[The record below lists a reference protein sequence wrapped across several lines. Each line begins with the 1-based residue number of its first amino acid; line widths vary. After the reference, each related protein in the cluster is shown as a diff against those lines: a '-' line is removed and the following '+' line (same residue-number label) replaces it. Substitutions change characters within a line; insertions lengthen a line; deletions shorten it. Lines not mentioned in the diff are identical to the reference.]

1 MSTTSSHR
9 QPPKPLDLEITI
21 VSAKHLKNVNWR
33 NGDLNPYAIFWLDP
47 DRRLATKSDDSN
59 STKPVWNERFIIPIP
74 SSPATAVL
82 TLEIFHSKPS
92 DTPKPLVGTLRVP
105 IDDLPNP
112 EDSTVIR
119 TFELRRPSGRL
130 NGKIRLKLALRERP
144 LPDYQ
149 ITPQP
154 SYYYTTAPPSYG
166 RYTPSPYNHSPS
178 LPPPPPPPA
187 APPAPSPPPPHPYH
201 YGSYSDPYS
210 GYYQGGYYSQPPP
223 PQTPRPF
230 TDRPASY
237 GGGGGGGSG
246 PSAPIDYAQ
255 YEQKQKTGKVAPSG
269 PGLGLGL
276 GTGLAAGAVAGGLAG
291 LSIDEGLRYEDE
303 KVAERVES
311 DLNARELD
319 DYSDYRHNR
328 VDY

>member
-1 MSTTSSHR
+1 MATATSHR
-9 QPPKPLDLEITI
+9 PPPKLLDLEITI

-33 NGDLNPYAIFWLDP
+33 NGDLSPYAIFWLDP

-59 STKPVWNERFIIPIP
+59 STKPVWNERFLIPLP
-74 SSPATAVL
+74 SVSAAAVL

-119 TFELRRPSGRL
+119 TFELRRPSGRPS
-130 NGKIRLKLALRERP
+130 GKIRLKLALRERP

-149 ITPQP
+149 VTPQP
-154 SYYYTTAPPSYG
+154 AYYYTTAPPPSYG
-166 RYTPSPYNHSPS
+166 RYPPSQPPYGTS
-178 LPPPPPPPA
+178 LPPPPA
-187 APPAPSPPPPHPYH
+187 VAPPAPSPPPPHPYH
-201 YGSYSDPYS
+201 YGSYTDPYA

-230 TDRPASY
+230 TDRQSSY

-246 PSAPIDYAQ
+246 SVSGGPSAPVDYAQ
-255 YEQKQKTGKVAPSG
+255 YEQKQRPGKVASG
-269 PGLGLGL
+269 PGL
-276 GTGLAAGAVAGGLAG
+276 GTGLAVGAVAGGLAG
-291 LSIDEGLRYEDE
+291 LALDEGSRYEEE
-303 KVAERVES
+303 KIADRVES

-319 DYSDYRHNR
+319 DYSDYRR
-328 VDY
+328 VGY

>member
-1 MSTTSSHR
+1 MATTTSHR
-9 QPPKPLDLEITI
+9 PPPKPLDLEITI

-59 STKPVWNERFIIPIP
+59 STKPVWNERFVIPLL
-74 SSPATAVL
+74 SSPAAAVL

-105 IDDLPNP
+105 IDDLPKL
-112 EDSTVIR
+112 EDSTIIR
-119 TFELRRPSGRL
+119 TFELRRPSGRPS
-130 NGKIRLKLALRERP
+130 GKIRLKLALRERP

-149 ITPQP
+149 SAPQP
-154 SYYYTTAPPSYG
+154 AYYYSTAPPSYG
-166 RYTPSPYNHSPS
+166 RYPPSQSPYNPSPS
-178 LPPPPPPPA
+178 LPPPPPPA
-187 APPAPSPPPPHPYH
+187 VAPPAPSPPPPHPYH

-230 TDRPASY
+230 TDRPSSY
-237 GGGGGGGSG
+237 GGGSGG
-246 PSAPIDYAQ
+246 PSAPVDYAQ
-255 YEQKQKTGKVAPSG
+255 YEQKQRPGKVTSG
-269 PGLGLGL
+269 PGFGA
-276 GTGLAAGAVAGGLAG
+276 GLAVGAVAGGLGG
-291 LSIDEGLRYEDE
+291 LAIDEGLRYEEE
-303 KVAERVES
+303 KVAEKAES

-319 DYSDYRHNR
+319 DYSNYRR